1 MTKHST
7 MITAEEI
14 LRCMLDEAIL
24 APDIDPQVDDE
35 LLNLGLDS
43 MALMQ
48 WMIIVEQKFGIVM
61 QPDDLALEHI
71 QTARSMAQRL
81 QYRANNRDS

>member
-1 MTKHST
+1 
-7 MITAEEI
+7 MITAEDI
-14 LRCMLDEAIL
+14 LRCMLEEAIL
-24 APDIDPQVDDE
+24 APDINPNVDDE

-48 WMIIVEQKFGIVM
+48 WMIIAEQKFGVVM
-61 QPDDLALEHI
+61 KPEDLALEHI

-81 QYRANNRDS
+81 EYRAKHFDP

>member
-1 MTKHST
+1 
-7 MITAEEI
+7 MITAEDI
-14 LRCMLDEAIL
+14 LRCMLEEAIL
-24 APDIDPQVDDE
+24 APNINPTADDE

-48 WMIIVEQKFGIVM
+48 WMIIAEQKFGVVM

-71 QTARSMAQRL
+71 RTARSMAQRL
-81 QYRANNRDS
+81 EYRAKLLET

>member
-1 MTKHST
+1 
-7 MITAEEI
+7 MITAEDI
-14 LRCMLDEAIL
+14 LRCMLEEAIL
-24 APDIDPQVDDE
+24 APDIDPSVDDE

-48 WMIIVEQKFGIVM
+48 WMIIAEQKFGVVM
-61 QPDDLALEHI
+61 QPEDLALEHI

-81 QYRANNRDS
+81 EYRAKHFDP

>member
-1 MTKHST
+1 

-71 QTARSMAQRL
+71 QTARSMALRL
-81 QYRANNRDS
+81 QYRAINSDS

>member
-1 MTKHST
+1 
-7 MITAEEI
+7 MITAEDI

-24 APDIDPQVDDE
+24 APDIDPSVDDE

-48 WMIIVEQKFGIVM
+48 WMIIAEQKFGVVM
-61 QPDDLALEHI
+61 QPEDLALEHI

-81 QYRANNRDS
+81 EYRAKHFDP

>member
-1 MTKHST
+1 
-7 MITAEEI
+7 
-14 LRCMLDEAIL
+14 MLEEAIL
-24 APDIDPQVDDE
+24 APDIDPSVDDE

-48 WMIIVEQKFGIVM
+48 WMIIAEQKFGVVM
-61 QPDDLALEHI
+61 QPEDLALEHI

-81 QYRANNRDS
+81 EYRAKHFDP